1 MKKELLQTAK
11 IVLVG
16 LLLSVGVS
24 YVSSSTFWNNAVGV
38 APSNNAD
45 EVINTSDNSQTK
57 EGSLFIEDEGLGK
70 VGADNLFVNTI
81 SYFGSKVDIGKKF
94 IGGGGFGLPVS
105 TPDTNLNI
113 TGKLS
118 VNLDGGAAF
127 TPTEDVN
134 VAGTI
139 RMRPLAEDEN
149 PGISYN
155 ATICADSTGT
165 LMLCDAPFGF
175 TWNTT
180 YIPQVGNG
188 ECYSTKKT
196 IIVVPTAGTE
206 PYIASWSVSAPGAEN
221 DPDMT
226 GSGLARN
233 LTFWKNEST
242 TYTATITVTLDD
254 SSPTVDPITSTYTES
269 VPVQPES
276 LGGGSVCPE

>member
-24 YVSSSTFWNNAVGV
+24 YVSSFTFWNNAVGV
-38 APSNNAD
+38 APSNNVD
-45 EVINTSDNSQTK
+45 EVVNTSDNSQTK

-94 IGGGGFGLPVS
+94 VGGGFGLPVS

-113 TGKLS
+113 TGKLNI
-118 VNLDGGAAF
+118 NLDGGAAF

-139 RMRPLAEDEN
+139 RMRQLAEDEN

-180 YIPQVGNG
+180 YIAQVGNG

-196 IIVVPTAGTE
+196 ITVVPTAGTE
-206 PYIASWSVSAPGAEN
+206 PYTASWSISAPGAEN

-226 GSGLARN
+226 GSGLTRN

-254 SSPTVDPITSTYTES
+254 SSPTVDPITSIYTES